1 MYQLIGQGNKIAL
14 LSSSVRIDSPSAAL
28 ELAVNIVHEA
38 GTGDLAIPKEC
49 FPPEFF
55 ILSTGLAGEILQKW
69 TNYQIRAAIFGD
81 FSQHTSTSKPLRDFI
96 FESNKRGKNVFFV
109 EDQEQAVQRVSG
121 GAL

>member
-55 ILSTGLAGEILQKW
+55 VLSTGLAGE
-69 TNYQIRAAIFGD
+69 IFGD

-96 FESNKRGKNVFFV
+96 FESNKRGENVFFV
-109 EDQEQAVQRVSG
+109 EDQEQAVQRLSG

>member
-96 FESNKRGKNVFFV
+96 FESNKRGENVFFV
-109 EDQEQAVQRVSG
+109 EDQEQAVQRLSG